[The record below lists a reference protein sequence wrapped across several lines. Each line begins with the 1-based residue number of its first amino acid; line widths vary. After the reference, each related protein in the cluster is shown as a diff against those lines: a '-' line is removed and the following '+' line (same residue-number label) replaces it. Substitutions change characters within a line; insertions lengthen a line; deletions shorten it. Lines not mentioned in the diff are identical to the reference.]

1 MKNLLTFKKLYGLSI
16 ISIVYM
22 LAVAGSIIFG
32 VRVVKLL
39 IDNGHGYIFGIDVDS
54 IFLTIIFFV
63 IIVPIL
69 LRILAESIAVFFKI
83 SEKLKHISEL
93 KAKKIARENIEQQDM
108 NVVMKFLLIKV
119 FYAPTFIRIL
129 YFLMIICCMI
139 VGLFLIYSNLQSSY
153 YYTSNDNGVFYGI
166 MVIVF
171 GIIFSRLYTELLII
185 PFKIYEKVDLIEQQ
199 MLDNEEE
206 YLEENIST
214 NE

>member
-139 VGLFLIYSNLQSSY
+139 VGLILMYSPLQPP
-153 YYTSNDNGVFYGI
+153 YTSNDNGVFYGI

-171 GIIFSRLYTELLII
+171 GIIFSRVYTELLII